1 MFRKVS
7 ELSRRWVSM
16 IRHER
21 PSEEDHRRS
30 FARNLTLVGL
40 LLVTIA
46 TLAGDAGLGA
56 QTAVPSKNVAVER
69 ARALVTSVAPGHAI
83 GNLDV
88 RVSARLA
95 FHEQQPGKVTA
106 TVEAGVS
113 LDDRERYGGGPKQGH
128 RFRITVALPK
138 PDGGAF
144 TQQAESV
151 PLELNWYPGVL
162 YRANFTAPQGTD
174 RVAVV
179 LEDLENGRW
188 GGEVARIEPASV
200 RFPPDFGYHVLQTH
214 EATAEEAVG
223 GAGKGRFIALIP
235 PHRPGLSGHVRLQ
248 TVAATSVVDRVDFL
262 LDGRPVAHDDHPP
275 FSARIDLGSRVAKHT
290 VTAVALDK
298 KGDELGR
305 DTRTLNEATPTF
317 SVDITAP
324 ATGSGALLAGRTETA
339 VRVTAPPG
347 ARVRKVELFLGKQP
361 LLTLESPPWEG
372 AIELPSQPRQ
382 EVLRA
387 IATLLDGRTSEDAR
401 ILNAPGFSASTS
413 VDLIELPLFV
423 TDVWGHWVTDL
434 GTGDFVVRQGGA
446 TYPIASVGT
455 SAALGHPLSW
465 AVVADLSDSVARRLP
480 DMQESLSRFFDRVT
494 RNGSRALLVAV
505 RGHPQV
511 VQTLTSDR
519 SLLDRATQDLSSGG
533 ATGLYDGLFLALVQL
548 APVPGP
554 KAILILTDGGDNASR
569 AGAVATLQTAEEL
582 SIPCYIAQ
590 LGALGRGPGY
600 QGDWNRA
607 QLGPA
612 IQQLARQTGG
622 AWLHGETARSLD
634 NAVAKAVELARR
646 EYWLSYYR
654 PRGNDEPAEI
664 RLTGHHFH
672 TTVRIVGLQ

>member
-1 MFRKVS
+1 
-7 ELSRRWVSM
+7 M
-16 IRHER
+16 IRRER
-21 PSEEDHRRS
+21 QLLVDRRRS
-30 FARNLTLVGL
+30 FVGRFALFGL
-40 LLVTIA
+40 LAMTVA
-46 TLAGDAGLGA
+46 TLMADTALRA
-56 QTAVPSKNVAVER
+56 QAVVPAREMALER
-69 ARALVTSVAPGHAI
+69 ARALATSVAPGHAI

-95 FHEQQPGKVTA
+95 FHEQRPGEVTA
-106 TVEAGVS
+106 TVYAGVR
-113 LDDRERYGGGPKQGH
+113 LGEKERSVRGRDQTH

-144 TQQAESV
+144 TQQAESAPV
-151 PLELNWYPGVL
+151 KVKWYPGVL
-162 YRANFTAPQGTD
+162 YRANITAPPGTS

-179 LEDLENGRW
+179 IEDLEDGTW

-200 RFPPDFGYHVLQTH
+200 RFPPDYGYHVLETH
-214 EATAEEAVG
+214 RSTAQEMVG

-235 PHRPGLSGHVRLQ
+235 PHRPRLSGHVRLQ

-275 FSARIDLGSRVAKHT
+275 FSARIDLGPAVAKHT

-298 KGDELGR
+298 RGDELGR
-305 DTRTLNEATPTF
+305 DTRTLNEATPAF
-317 SVDITAP
+317 SVEITAP
-324 ATGSGALLAGRTETA
+324 ATATGALLAGRTEAA

-347 ARVRKVELFLGKQP
+347 ARVRKVELFLGKR
-361 LLTLESPPWEG
+361 LLVTRTLPPWEG
-372 AIELPSQPRQ
+372 AIELPSPPRQ

-387 IATLLDGRTSEDAR
+387 VATLFDGRTGEDAR

-423 TDVWGHWVTDL
+423 TDVWGDWVTDL
-434 GTGDFVVRQGGA
+434 GKSDFEVHQGGES
-446 TYPIASVGT
+446 YPIASVGT
-455 SAALGHPLSW
+455 AASLGRPLSW
-465 AVVADLSDSVARRLP
+465 GVVADLSDSVARRLP
-480 DMQESLSRFFDRVT
+480 DMQESLSRFFDRIT

-519 SLLDRATQDLSSGG
+519 TLLDRATQDFSSGG

-554 KAILILTDGGDNASR
+554 KALLILTDGGDNASR
-569 AGAVATLQTAEEL
+569 AGAIATLQTAEEL

-590 LGALGRGPGY
+590 LGALGQGPAY
-600 QGDWNRA
+600 EGDWNRA

-622 AWLHGETARSLD
+622 AWLHGETASSLD
-634 NAVAKAVELARR
+634 KAVAQAVELARR

-654 PRGNDEPAEI
+654 PRDNDEPAEI
-664 RLTGHHFH
+664 HLTGHHFH